1 MFICDMGKKGC
12 ATKQQTRGVPAE
24 MLDQELEGVNIAS
37 RERLETT
44 LEFSQSD
51 ITVRNSYTIKKAGFS
66 NVS

>member
-1 MFICDMGKKGC
+1 
-12 ATKQQTRGVPAE
+12 